1 MNRIIYTIML
11 ILYILF
17 LTSLAVSV
25 IIYKINQKK
34 MDKII
39 ESYINE
45 GLYLSTSVK
54 LGRFLGIH
62 GQFYV
67 AVFFYQLLTGKKM
80 RINEK
85 DSKYM
90 YQESYD
96 FIQRLPS
103 RLTHWIKIYFITI
116 NTSGLFFF
124 IIMIIF
130 LFKEYA

>member
-1 MNRIIYTIML
+1 MSMLDLVITICFFSFFFFLIISI
-11 ILYILF
+11 
-17 LTSLAVSV
+17 A
-25 IIYKINQKK
+25 IYKINQRK

-39 ESYINE
+39 ESYISE
-45 GLYLSTSVK
+45 GLYLSAGVK
-54 LGRFLGIH
+54 LGRLLGVH
-62 GQFYV
+62 GQFYI
-67 AVFFYQLLTGKKM
+67 AVFFYKLLTGKKM